1 MCDITYNRVYWEYFQ
16 SKTYMRPLRGYF
28 CHELVPS
35 LGVRVIDPPY
45 RSCSDFK
52 KDYIHLVRK
61 FKRRYPDKRIVLALS
76 GGIDSEVCAEVFHEL
91 KVDFRAIS
99 LRLFDGANDFDLAFA
114 ARYCKQRGIDYKIHN
129 LSLQYLID
137 KVIPKAVEFGQ
148 FTHSAAQCALTHLF
162 DYVEDDEILIMSGH
176 NPDYCENLG
185 FGWWEDSINMVKYAI
200 NTDKKF
206 MTFTSLEPIF
216 VHYMRNYD
224 SNLPG
229 GKNNDFIYKAFP
241 NLSVRKKMTGW
252 EASLEQQADCEYVVR
267 ECCRRAYTTF
277 VTWEGLTK
285 RRKLEVEKSLDS
297 YFQEHKLHDTWLS
310 YKLLTGAEIGLHKT

>member
-1 MCDITYNRVYWEYFQ
+1 MSDVSYNRVFWEYFQ
-16 SKTYMRPLRGYF
+16 TKSYMRPLRGYF

-35 LGVRVIDPPY
+35 LGVRVTDPAY
-45 RSCSDFK
+45 RQCGYFK
-52 KDYIHLVRK
+52 TDYAHLVYK
-61 FKRRYPDKRIVLALS
+61 FAKKYPDKRFVLALS
-76 GGIDSEVCAEVFHEL
+76 GGIDSEVCAETFHEL
-91 KVDFRAIS
+91 KIPFRAIS
-99 LRLFDGANDFDLAFA
+99 LRLFGGANDFDLAFA
-114 ARYCKQRGIDYKIHN
+114 ARYCKQRKIDYKIHN
-129 LSLQYLID
+129 LSLSQLTD

-162 DYVEDDEILIMSGH
+162 DFVDEDEILIMSGH
-176 NPDYCENLG
+176 NPDYCEHLG

-200 NTDKKF
+200 NRDKKF

-216 VHYMRNYD
+216 VNYMRNYD

-229 GKNNDFIYKAFP
+229 GKNNDFIYEAFP
-241 NLSVRKKMTGW
+241 KLSRRKKMTGW
-252 EASLEQQADCEYVVR
+252 ESSLPEQADCEYIVR
-267 ECCRRAYTTF
+267 ECSRRAYTTF